1 VLYDECNAGGS
12 NPQLTCSRLKAL
24 LLLKRLKGVVN
35 ERYFAAIVV
44 RIQHS
49 VQRKVFM
56 RDEKLL
62 LIHNLFGIG
71 P

>member
-12 NPQLTCSRLKAL
+12 SPQLTYSRLKAL
-24 LLLKRLKGVVN
+24 LLLKLLKGVVSK
-35 ERYFAAIVV
+35 RYFAAIVV
-44 RIQHS
+44 RIQHH
-49 VQRKVFM
+49 VQPKIFM

-62 LIHNLFGIG
+62 LIHNLFSIG